1 MPKQTK
7 TGQTKTGQTKT
18 GQTKTGQIQ
27 LPARKTQHARHFGR
41 VGLVVGG
48 DSAERE
54 VSLNGGRAV
63 AAAFDRK
70 GVAYQVFDG
79 PMALFAGIRQG
90 QVDRV
95 FNILHGPGGED
106 GSLQGALQLMGV
118 PVTGSDLASSAL
130 TMDKV
135 RSKWL
140 WEHLG
145 INTPPFIC
153 FDHSATDYHKAVEK
167 FGLPLFVKPAG
178 LGSSI
183 GISRVKQPE
192 DLDAAV
198 ALARQYGAITMVEKE
213 VKGAEYFAGV
223 LDGVGLPLIRVST
236 PREFYDYT
244 AKYES
249 DETQYFCPCGLP
261 EATEADL
268 RTRALQAFDVLGAS
282 GWGRVDFLLDEQGQA
297 WFLEVNTT
305 PGMTDHSLVPQA
317 AAAIGVDFDDLVWR
331 ILETSL

>member
-1 MPKQTK
+1 MLRKVTLPPMK
-7 TGQTKTGQTKT
+7 TSQALDFGQ
-18 GQTKTGQIQ
+18 
-27 LPARKTQHARHFGR
+27 

-63 AAAFDRK
+63 AAALQRN
-70 GVAYQVFDG
+70 GIRHEVFDG
-79 PMALFAGIRQG
+79 PMALFKGIGEGR
-90 QVDRV
+90 VDRV

-106 GSLQGALQLMGV
+106 GSLQGALQLMGI

-140 WEHLG
+140 WERND
-145 INTPPFIC
+145 IPTPPFIR
-153 FDHSATDYHKAVEK
+153 FGHDDQDFHVAIEK

-183 GISRVKQPE
+183 GISRVTKEE
-192 DLDAAV
+192 DLDRAV
-198 ALARQYGAITMVEKE
+198 ALARRYGATTIIEQE
-213 VKGAEYFAGV
+213 IRGSEYFAGV

-249 DETQYFCPCGLP
+249 NDTQYFCPCGLP
-261 EATEADL
+261 DDIEARL
-268 RTRALQAFDVLGAS
+268 RVQAIKAFDLLGAS
-282 GWGRVDFLLDEQGQA
+282 GWGRVDLLVDEKGQP

-317 AAAIGVDFDDLVWR
+317 AAAIGVGFDELVWR